1 MTLAVVLSDLHNI
14 FALISK
20 ETTNLSL
27 AFAPPKEHWDAI
39 HATAK
44 KLNDLASKLLFGLGL
59 LRQKTTGEG
68 ITEHVL
74 AKQWRMA
81 SVTVLEC
88 LKELSDVCVRIYTA
102 LGDKAIKADQRKHI
116 LTNTSHVWKSVERT
130 ETLPKDER
138 SAFVIAMK
146 STITTFDDALE
157 EVEELSKREA
167 KGKGR
172 AVNQDESEE
181 EQEDEKTNADDKDE
195 DDDDFDF
202 DDFEDDDTPISQ
214 EELDIVQAAYQYMK
228 LVKALLRKIA
238 TLQGEAIQ
246 YGRLCESTERI
257 ASLQDELA
265 SALHPPQD
273 IGDVRSEAKR
283 YRQVVSEVLESL
295 LEDPSAEEV
304 AKGVENLSI
313 KLESAASGTPKEAEM
328 QRWFK
333 ACHGH
338 LDKASS
344 ALLLL
349 CEDGPER

>member
-1 MTLAVVLSDLHNI
+1 M
-14 FALISK
+14 
-20 ETTNLSL
+20 
-27 AFAPPKEHWDAI
+27 
-39 HATAK
+39 
-44 KLNDLASKLLFGLGL
+44 
-59 LRQKTTGEG
+59 
-68 ITEHVL
+68 
-74 AKQWRMA
+74 
-81 SVTVLEC
+81 TVLEC
-88 LKELSDVCVRIYTA
+88 LKELSDVCVRTYTA
-102 LGDKAIKADQRKHI
+102 LGDKAIKADQRKQI

-130 ETLPKDER
+130 ENLPKDER

-181 EQEDEKTNADDKDE
+181 EQEDGKADGEDKDE

-238 TLQGEAIQ
+238 TLQGEGIQ
-246 YGRLCESTERI
+246 YGRLCESAERI

-283 YRQVVSEVLESL
+283 YCGVVSQLLESL
-295 LEDPSAEEV
+295 LKDTSAEEV
-304 AKGVENLSI
+304 ASEVEKLSI
-313 KLESAASGTPKEAEM
+313 KPESSVNGTLREIET

-333 ACHGH
+333 ACHEH

-349 CEDGPER
+349 CEDRPER